1 MPKENKINFNRAEPT
16 KTRKWSITYE
26 EIGFSKILV
35 VLD

>member
-16 KTRKWSITYE
+16 KQESVSITYE

-35 VLD
+35 VF